1 MSSLANAPYISF
13 VVTSRNDNHGGDMT
27 KRMRI
32 FTKGLIH
39 QCNAHK
45 LRSELVFVEWN
56 PLPGEP
62 YLSEVLPEPKDGDY
76 LTIRYIRVPNAIHST
91 LNFHEPL
98 PIFQMIAKN
107 VGIRRAEAPFV
118 VCTNV
123 DLLFSDA
130 LCSFLA
136 KKTLQKGHFY
146 RANRC
151 DIPNTISEEMTVTEQ
166 LDFAQT
172 KMTKRLG
179 KNGHDSIFRDS
190 QGVFFKYK
198 ALRMFLPLLRIS
210 KKLLF
215 SKERILLDQLDLDA
229 CGDFTLM
236 SKEDWLDIDGYVE
249 LEMYSLH
256 IDSMGLMSAFAKAK
270 EQIVLAP
277 NACTYHIAH
286 PGGWEIDDPIEKLK
300 FFAKFPILEWWSVWQ
315 SGIKIIKEKQNFDI
329 NTKDWGLSNSQLEE
343 ITLNTWKKQ

>member
-1 MSSLANAPYISF
+1 
-13 VVTSRNDNHGGDMT
+13 
-27 KRMRI
+27 
-32 FTKGLIH
+32 
-39 QCNAHK
+39 
-45 LRSELVFVEWN
+45 
-56 PLPGEP
+56 
-62 YLSEVLPEPKDGDY
+62 
-76 LTIRYIRVPNAIHST
+76 
-91 LNFHEPL
+91 
-98 PIFQMIAKN
+98 
-107 VGIRRAEAPFV
+107 
-118 VCTNV
+118 
-123 DLLFSDA
+123 
-130 LCSFLA
+130 
-136 KKTLQKGHFY
+136 
-146 RANRC
+146 
-151 DIPNTISEEMTVTEQ
+151 MTVTEQ

>member
-1 MSSLANAPYISF
+1 
-13 VVTSRNDNHGGDMT
+13 
-27 KRMRI
+27 
-32 FTKGLIH
+32 
-39 QCNAHK
+39 
-45 LRSELVFVEWN
+45 
-56 PLPGEP
+56 
-62 YLSEVLPEPKDGDY
+62 
-76 LTIRYIRVPNAIHST
+76 
-91 LNFHEPL
+91 
-98 PIFQMIAKN
+98 MIAKN

-277 NACTYHIAH
+277 NACTYHISH
-286 PGGWEIDDPIEKLK
+286 SGGWEIDDPIEKLK
-300 FFAKFPILEWWSVWQ
+300 FFAKFPH
-315 SGIKIIKEKQNFDI
+315 F
-329 NTKDWGLSNSQLEE
+329 
-343 ITLNTWKKQ
+343 